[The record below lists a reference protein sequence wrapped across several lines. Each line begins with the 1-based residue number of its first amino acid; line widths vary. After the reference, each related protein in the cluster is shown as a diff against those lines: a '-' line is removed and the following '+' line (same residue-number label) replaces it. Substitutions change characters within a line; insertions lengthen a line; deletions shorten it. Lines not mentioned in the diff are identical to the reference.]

1 MVYIVYIYGS
11 YEHIMSAILKICKK
25 SLYFL
30 CLLQS
35 LRQGFEREARQTG
48 KPRLL
53 LTAAVPAG
61 KSNIDNG
68 YDIPNIAK

>member
-1 MVYIVYIYGS
+1 MLD
-11 YEHIMSAILKICKK
+11 E
-25 SLYFL
+25 
-30 CLLQS
+30 
-35 LRQGFEREARQTG
+35 EARRSG

-68 YDIPNIAK
+68 YDIPNICR